1 MIGKRRVIAII
12 TAAGKGERF
21 FSAKNSLPKQFVLLN
36 NKPVIQYSLIIF
48 QSCKLVDDI
57 YVSSTKKYFDLVRQ
71 IAFKNKITKLYSI
84 VEGGGTRFDSVKN
97 VFKEIHAEKN
107 DLILIHD
114 AARPNINISFLE
126 GLIKAAAKFG
136 EVIPAIAISDTIKK
150 EKNNYAVET
159 IDRNNLRLVQTPQV
173 FRYNVLKKSY
183 TKTRSKNFTDE
194 SSLAEKAGFK
204 VRIVEGL
211 LNNVKL
217 TNKNDFELLKSL
229 MK

>member
-1 MIGKRRVIAII
+1 MIGKRRVVAII

-21 FSAKNSLPKQFVLLN
+21 SSNQNLPKQFIRLN
-36 NKPVIQYSLIIF
+36 NKPVILYSLLTF
-48 QSCKLVDDI
+48 QSCKLIDDI
-57 YVSSTKKYFDLVRQ
+57 YVSSSKKYFDLVGQ
-71 IAFKNKITKLYSI
+71 IVFKNKITKLCSI
-84 VEGGGTRFDSVKN
+84 VEGGKTRFDSVKN
-97 VFKEIHAEKN
+97 VFRKIHAEKN

-114 AARPNINISFLE
+114 AARPNINISFVE
-126 GLIKAAAKFG
+126 GLIKEAAKFG
-136 EVIPAIAISDTIKK
+136 EVVPAISISDTIKK
-150 EKNNYAVET
+150 EKNNYVAET

-173 FRYNVLKKSY
+173 FRYNFLKKSY

-194 SSLAEKAGFK
+194 SSLVEKAGFK

-229 MK
+229 LK